1 MDLDP
6 TRPCSETGGLIA
18 LAGDSNARAGA
29 TIMPSSDLDHRLIER
44 CLNHEEGSWPDFVDR
59 YLGLIF
65 HVVRHTA
72 YSRSMALSTPDVED
86 VVAEILLE
94 LVKNDYTALRQF
106 KGESS
111 LAAYLTVIT
120 RRLCVRQL
128 VKLRRESA
136 LGHVHAHRTAIEGEG
151 PGHEPI
157 LARDE
162 VERLLGMLEPRQAD
176 VVRLYHLEFQN
187 YRDIA
192 KKLGIEENSI
202 GSILSRARRRLQAV
216 VGSEP
221 V

>member
-1 MDLDP
+1 
-6 TRPCSETGGLIA
+6 
-18 LAGDSNARAGA
+18 
-29 TIMPSSDLDHRLIER
+29 
-44 CLNHEEGSWPDFVDR
+44 
-59 YLGLIF
+59 
-65 HVVRHTA
+65 
-72 YSRSMALSTPDVED
+72 
-86 VVAEILLE
+86 

-136 LGHVHAHRTAIEGEG
+136 LGHVHAHRTSIEGEG

-176 VVRLYHLEFQN
+176 VVRLYHLEFQS

>member
-1 MDLDP
+1 
-6 TRPCSETGGLIA
+6 
-18 LAGDSNARAGA
+18 
-29 TIMPSSDLDHRLIER
+29 MPSSELDHRLIDR
-44 CLNHEEGSWPDFVDR
+44 CLSHEEGSWPDFVDR
-59 YLGLIF
+59 YLGLIY
-65 HVVRHTA
+65 HVVQHTA
-72 YSRSMALSTPDVED
+72 FSRSMTLSVPDAED

-94 LVKNDYTALRQF
+94 IVKNDYAVLRQF

-120 RRLCVRQL
+120 RRQCVRQL

-136 LGHVHAHRTAIEGEG
+136 LGHVHAHRSSIEGDG
-151 PGHEPI
+151 PEIEPI

-162 VERLLGMLEPRQAD
+162 VDRLLGMLEPRQAE

-192 KKLGIEENSI
+192 RKLGVEENSI

-216 VGSEP
+216 VADEP